1 MNIDYRKVKERN
13 MTKFFYRAGILTII
27 AYIVVWFY
35 LDVGIESGLLGIIL
49 FGPIPM
55 LMIGM
60 GEVLERLDVISGRK
74 LDKGRNVPDSLF
86 EKIEYKHDGKW
97 KCFNCNR
104 KNSLNVEVCECGRKR
119 EEN

>member
-1 MNIDYRKVKERN
+1 MA
-13 MTKFFYRAGILTII
+13 KFFYRAAIVTII
-27 AYIVVWFY
+27 AYVVLWVY
-35 LDVGIESGLLGIIL
+35 LGVGIKGGLTGIVL

-86 EKIEYKHDGKW
+86 ENMEYKYEGKW
-97 KCFNCNR
+97 KCFNCGK
-104 KNSLNVEVCECGRKR
+104 KNNLDVEVCECGRKR